1 MSAELTEE
9 EKQALVRTIRFRQEF
24 LDMMTQSPSE
34 QIRQRSEETSRLLK
48 SAARKLGLRLEL

>member
-1 MSAELTEE
+1 MTEE